1 MIFLNFYNTHLKKI
15 FLFCLAFLSFMAV
28 AFDEFIITDIRIVGL
43 QRVSIGSIFTAIP
56 VSVGDKMNQGKVSE
70 ITKAL
75 FSTAQFNDI
84 QVGKD
89 GNALLISVLERPSI
103 SAIELDGNKALKSE
117 DLLKGLEGAGIAEGQ
132 VYKRSTLNGMKSEL
146 VRQYASQGRYGAGV
160 EIETI
165 NKPRNTIELKIIIDE
180 GKSAKI
186 KKVNII
192 GNEVFS
198 DSDLMAGFELQEGK
212 WYSFLSNKDKYSKEK
227 LKGDIENLESF
238 YLDRGYLKFSI
249 ESSQVSVS
257 KDKKD
262 VFITLS
268 ISEGVQYTIDA
279 VNVIGEMPIEEKMY
293 TPILDGLKDQIYSQA
308 QITSIEEYLVN
319 YLGNEGYTF
328 AEVTGN
334 PEINVE
340 ENTVSLIFLVQP
352 GNRTY
357 ARKILFSGNYLT
369 NDEVLRREM
378 RQFEGA
384 WASDNLIEGSKVR
397 LERLGFFK
405 EVSVETI
412 PVPGTEDQVDI
423 EFTVEEESTS
433 SIGGSIGYSDFGMNL
448 GLNLSDNN
456 FLGTGNRFN
465 LAINKSVYQEA
476 YNISFFDPYFTMDGV
491 SRGYSVYYRVTDY
504 GEYNVANYL
513 TNSMGGGVQF
523 GYPISDTT
531 RIGLNLNIDNTDI
544 NPGSLP
550 SREIADFLASEGTV
564 FDVLK
569 AQAVWSRMTLN
580 RGMFPTYGSSTDVM
594 LQVTIPGS
602 DLSYF
607 KVDLKQKFYRP
618 LGFANLV
625 FGFNGELGYI
635 GTYGDTEKTPFFENF
650 YSGGP
655 RSIRGFESNTLGPR
669 VTPAPCYEFN
679 AKTGECP
686 LIIDTDFDGTPDA
699 IAQNPYGYQQLRD
712 PIGGN
717 FLVEGSMQMIF
728 KLPMIED
735 QRSMRSAFFLDFGNV
750 FSTDCQ
756 PYQINCYEASFDEMK
771 YSVGVGVT
779 WITGFGPMS
788 FSFSQPFNDGIYD
801 RTEEFQF
808 TIGTVF

>member
-1 MIFLNFYNTHLKKI
+1 MKKLLLC
-15 FLFCLAFLSFMAV
+15 FLAFFSFAV
-28 AFDEFIITDIRIVGL
+28 PAFDEFLITDIRIVGL

-56 VSVGDKMNQGKVSE
+56 VSVGDKMNEGKVSE
-70 ITKAL
+70 ITRAL

-84 QVGKD
+84 QIGKD
-89 GNALLISVLERPSI
+89 GNALIISVAERPSI
-103 SAIELDGNKALKSE
+103 SSIELEGNKALKSE
-117 DLLKGLEGAGIAEGQ
+117 DLLQGLDGAGISEGQ

-146 VRQYASQGRYGAGV
+146 IRQYASQGRYGAGV

-165 NKPRNTIELKIIIDE
+165 DKPRNTIELKIIIDE

-192 GNEVFS
+192 GNELFT
-198 DSDLMAGFELQEGK
+198 DDDLMTGFELQEGK

-227 LKGDIENLESF
+227 LEGDIENLESF

-257 KDKKD
+257 KDKQD

-268 ISEGVQYTIDA
+268 IREGEQYKIDE
-279 VNVIGEMPIEEKMY
+279 VNIIGDVPLDEGMY
-293 TPILDGLKDQIYSQA
+293 NPILEGLKDQIYSQA

-319 YLGNEGYTF
+319 FLGNEGYTF

-334 PEINVE
+334 PEMSE
-340 ENTVSLIFLVQP
+340 EANKVSLIFLVQP

-384 WASDNLIEGSKVR
+384 WASDNLIEGSKLR

-405 EVSVETI
+405 EVNVETI

-456 FLGTGNRFN
+456 FLGSGNRFN

-523 GYPISDTT
+523 GYPISDIT
-531 RIGLNLNIDNTDI
+531 RIGLNLNFDNTDI
-544 NPGSLP
+544 DPGSLP

-564 FDVLK
+564 FDVFK
-569 AQAVWSRMTLN
+569 AQAVWSKMTLN

-594 LQVTIPGS
+594 LQVTVPGS
-602 DLSYF
+602 DLTYF
-607 KVDLKQKFYRP
+607 KTNIKQKFYRP

-625 FGFNGELGYI
+625 FGFDGELGYL
-635 GTYGDTEKTPFFENF
+635 GAYGDTQKTPFFENF

-669 VTPAPCYEFN
+669 VTPAPCYEFD

-686 LIIDTDFDGTPDA
+686 LIVDTDFDGIPDS
-699 IAQNPYGYQQLRD
+699 IAQNPYGYQQIRD

-717 FLVEGSMQMIF
+717 FLVEGSLQLIF
-728 KLPMIED
+728 KLPMVED
-735 QRSMRSAFFLDFGNV
+735 QRSMRSAFFVDFGNV

-756 PYQINCYEASFDEMK
+756 EYQLNCYEPSVDELK

>member
-1 MIFLNFYNTHLKKI
+1 MKKLFLCFI
-15 FLFCLAFLSFMAV
+15 ALFSFAV
-28 AFDEFIITDIRIVGL
+28 SAFDEFLITDIRIVGL

-56 VSVGDKMNQGKVSE
+56 VSVGDKMNEGKVSE
-70 ITKAL
+70 ITRAL

-84 QVGKD
+84 QIGKD
-89 GNALLISVLERPSI
+89 GNALIISVAERPSI
-103 SAIELDGNKALKSE
+103 SSIELEGNKALKSE
-117 DLLKGLEGAGIAEGQ
+117 DLLKGLEGAGISEGQ

-160 EIETI
+160 DIETI
-165 NKPRNTIELKIIIDE
+165 DKPRNTIELKIIIDE
-180 GKSAKI
+180 GESAKI

-192 GNEVFS
+192 GNKLFS
-198 DSDLMAGFELQEGK
+198 DSDLMAGFELKEGK
-212 WYSFLSNKDKYSKEK
+212 WYSFLSNKNKYSKEK
-227 LKGDIENLESF
+227 LEGDIENLESF

-268 ISEGVQYTIDA
+268 VSEGEQYKIDEVTI
-279 VNVIGEMPIEEKMY
+279 IGDVPLDEELY
-293 TPILDGLKDQIYSQA
+293 SPILDSLNDQIYSQA
-308 QITSIEEYLVN
+308 QITSIEEYFVN
-319 YLGNEGYTF
+319 FLGNEGYTF

-334 PEINVE
+334 PDISQEANK
-340 ENTVSLIFLVQP
+340 VSLIFLVQP

-405 EVSVETI
+405 GVEVETI

-448 GLNLSDNN
+448 GLNLTDNN

-523 GYPISDTT
+523 GYPISDIT
-531 RIGLNLNIDNTDI
+531 RIGLNLNFDNTDI
-544 NPGSLP
+544 DPGSLP

-564 FDVLK
+564 FDVFK
-569 AQAVWSRMTLN
+569 AQAVWSRVTLN
-580 RGMFPTYGSSTDVM
+580 RGMFPTYGSSTDVL

-602 DLSYF
+602 DLTYF
-607 KVDLKQKFYRP
+607 KTDIKQKFYRP
-618 LGFANLV
+618 LGFAN
-625 FGFNGELGYI
+625 
-635 GTYGDTEKTPFFENF
+635 
-650 YSGGP
+650 
-655 RSIRGFESNTLGPR
+655 
-669 VTPAPCYEFN
+669 
-679 AKTGECP
+679 
-686 LIIDTDFDGTPDA
+686 
-699 IAQNPYGYQQLRD
+699 
-712 PIGGN
+712 
-717 FLVEGSMQMIF
+717 
-728 KLPMIED
+728 
-735 QRSMRSAFFLDFGNV
+735 
-750 FSTDCQ
+750 
-756 PYQINCYEASFDEMK
+756 
-771 YSVGVGVT
+771 
-779 WITGFGPMS
+779 
-788 FSFSQPFNDGIYD
+788 
-801 RTEEFQF
+801 
-808 TIGTVF
+808 

>member
-1 MIFLNFYNTHLKKI
+1 MKKLI
-15 FLFCLAFLSFMAV
+15 LLCIAFISFTTA
-28 AFDEFIITDIRIVGL
+28 AFDEFLITDIRIIGL

-56 VSVGDKMNQGKVSE
+56 VNVGDKMNQGKVSE

-89 GNALLISVLERPSI
+89 GNALIISVLERPSI
-103 SAIELDGNKALKSE
+103 SSIELDGNKALKSE

-192 GNEVFS
+192 GNEIFS
-198 DSDLMAGFELQEGK
+198 DSDLMEGFELQEGK

-238 YLDRGYLKFSI
+238 YLNRGYLKFSI

-268 ISEGVQYTIDA
+268 ISEGEQYTVDQ
-279 VNVIGEMPIEEKMY
+279 VNVIGEMPIDEKLY
-293 TPILDGLKDQIYSQA
+293 TPILDGLKNQIYSQA

-334 PEINVE
+334 PEIRA
-340 ENTVSLIFLVQP
+340 ENNKVSLIFLVQP

-384 WASDNLIEGSKVR
+384 WASDNLIESSKVR

-405 EVSVETI
+405 EVAVETI

-491 SRGYSVYYRVTDY
+491 SRGYSIYYRVTDY

-513 TNSMGGGVQF
+513 TNSMGAGVQF
-523 GYPISDTT
+523 SYPISDIT
-531 RIGLNLNIDNTDI
+531 RIGLNVNFDNTDI
-544 NPGSLP
+544 DPGSLP

-569 AQAVWSRMTLN
+569 TQAVWSRMTLN

-594 LQVTIPGS
+594 LQLTIPGS
-602 DLSYF
+602 DLTYY
-607 KVDLKQKFYRP
+607 KTDIKQKFYRP
-618 LGFANLV
+618 LGFANLI

-635 GTYGDTEKTPFFENF
+635 GAYGDTNKTPFFENF
-650 YSGGP
+650 YAGGP
-655 RSIRGFESNTLGPR
+655 RSLRGFESNTLGPR
-669 VTPAPCYEFN
+669 VTPSPCYEFN

-699 IAQNPYGYQQLRD
+699 IAQNPYAYQQLRD

-717 FLVEGSMQMIF
+717 FLIEGSLQIIF

-756 PYQINCYEASFDEMK
+756 DYQFNCYEPSLDELK

-788 FSFSQPFNDGIYD
+788 FSFSQPFNDGIFD

>member
-1 MIFLNFYNTHLKKI
+1 MKKLFLCFI
-15 FLFCLAFLSFMAV
+15 ALFSFAV
-28 AFDEFIITDIRIVGL
+28 SAFDEFLITDIRIVGL

-56 VSVGDKMNQGKVSE
+56 VSVGDKMNEGKVSE
-70 ITKAL
+70 ITRAL

-84 QVGKD
+84 QIGKD
-89 GNALLISVLERPSI
+89 GNALIISVEERPSI
-103 SAIELDGNKALKSE
+103 SSIELEGNKALKSE
-117 DLLKGLEGAGIAEGQ
+117 DLLQGLEGAGISEGQ

-146 VRQYASQGRYGAGV
+146 IRQYASQGRYGAGV

-165 NKPRNTIELKIIIDE
+165 DKPRNTIELKIIIDE

-192 GNEVFS
+192 GNELFS
-198 DSDLMAGFELQEGK
+198 DDDLMRGFELKEGK

-257 KDKKD
+257 KDKQD

-268 ISEGVQYTIDA
+268 ISEGEQYRIDE
-279 VNVIGEMPIEEKMY
+279 VNIIGDVPLDEAIY
-293 TPILDGLKDQIYSQA
+293 NPILDNLKDQIYSQA

-319 YLGNEGYTF
+319 FLGNEGYTF

-334 PEINVE
+334 PDMSE
-340 ENTVSLIFLVQP
+340 EANKVSLIFLVQP

-384 WASDNLIEGSKVR
+384 WASDNLIEGSKMR

-405 EVSVETI
+405 EVNVETI

-531 RIGLNLNIDNTDI
+531 RIGLNLNFDNTDI
-544 NPGSLP
+544 DPGSLP

-564 FDVLK
+564 FDVFK

-594 LQVTIPGS
+594 LQVTVPGS
-602 DLSYF
+602 DLTYF
-607 KVDLKQKFYRP
+607 KTDIKQKFYRP

-625 FGFNGELGYI
+625 FGFDGELGYI
-635 GTYGDTEKTPFFENF
+635 GTYGDTKKTPFFENF

-686 LIIDTDFDGTPDA
+686 LIIDTDFDGIPDS
-699 IAQNPYGYQQLRD
+699 IAQNPYGYQQVRD

-717 FLVEGSMQMIF
+717 LLVEGSLQLIF
-728 KLPMIED
+728 KLPMVED
-735 QRSMRSAFFLDFGNV
+735 QRSMRSAFFVDFGNV

-756 PYQINCYEASFDEMK
+756 SYQLNCYEPSIDELK
-771 YSVGVGVT
+771 YSIGVGVT

>member
-1 MIFLNFYNTHLKKI
+1 MRKFFIYIFV
-15 FLFCLAFLSFMAV
+15 LFSFSAS
-28 AFDEFIITDIRIVGL
+28 AFDEFLITDIRIVGL

-56 VSVGDKMNQGKVSE
+56 VSVGDKMNQSKVSE
-70 ITKAL
+70 ISRAL

-84 QVGKD
+84 QIGKD
-89 GNALLISVLERPSI
+89 GNALIISVVESPSI
-103 SAIELDGNKALKSE
+103 SSIELEGNKALKSE
-117 DLLKGLEGAGIAEGQ
+117 DLLKGVEGAGIAEGQ
-132 VYKRSTLNGMKSEL
+132 VYKRSTLEGMKSEL
-146 VRQYASQGRYGAGV
+146 VRQYASQGRYGASV

-165 NKPRNTIELKIIIDE
+165 DKPRNTIELKIIIDE
-180 GKSAKI
+180 GQSAKI
-186 KKVNII
+186 KKINII
-192 GNEVFS
+192 GNELFS
-198 DSDLMAGFELQEGK
+198 DEDLMIDFELKEGK

-227 LKGDIENLESF
+227 LEGDIENLESY
-238 YLDRGYLKFSI
+238 YLDRGYLKFSL

-268 ISEGVQYTIDA
+268 ISEGEQYSINEI
-279 VNVIGEMPIEEKMY
+279 NVIGEMPLDEAIY
-293 TPILDGLKDQIYSQA
+293 TPIVESLKDQIYSQA
-308 QITSIEEYLVN
+308 QITSIEEYFVN
-319 YLGNEGYTF
+319 LLGNEGYTF

-334 PEINVE
+334 PEVSEDAN
-340 ENTVSLIFLVQP
+340 NVSLIFLVQP

-384 WASDNLIEGSKVR
+384 WASDNLIENSKIR

-405 EVSVETI
+405 EVEVETI

-423 EFTVEEESTS
+423 EYTVEEESTS
-433 SIGGSIGYSDFGMNL
+433 SIGGSIGYSDFGMNI
-448 GLNLSDNN
+448 GLNLADNN

-465 LAINKSVYQEA
+465 LGVSKSIYQES

-491 SRGYSVYYRVTDY
+491 SRGYSIYFRETDY
-504 GEYNVANYL
+504 GEYNIANYL
-513 TNSMGGGVQF
+513 TNSLGAGVQF
-523 GYPISDTT
+523 GYPISDTQ
-531 RIGLNLNIDNTDI
+531 RVGLNVNFDNTDI
-544 NPGSLP
+544 DSGSLP
-550 SREIADFLASEGTV
+550 AREIADFLASEGTV

-569 AQAVWSRMTLN
+569 AQAVWSRITLN
-580 RGMFPTYGSSTDVM
+580 RGMFPTYGSSTDLM

-602 DLSYF
+602 DLTYY
-607 KVDLKQKFYRP
+607 KTNIRQKFYRP
-618 LGFANLV
+618 LGFSNLV
-625 FGFNGELGYI
+625 FGFDGEIGYI
-635 GTYGDTEKTPFFENF
+635 GTYGDTKKTPFFENF

-655 RSIRGFESNTLGPR
+655 RSLRGFESNTLGPR
-669 VTPAPCYEFN
+669 VTPSPCYEFDPV
-679 AKTGECP
+679 TEECP
-686 LIIDTDFDGTPDA
+686 LIIDTDFDGIPDA
-699 IAQNPYGYQQLRD
+699 IAQNPYAFQQIRD

-717 FLVEGSMQMIF
+717 LLIEGSLQLIF
-728 KLPMIED
+728 NLPMVED

-756 PYQINCYEASFDEMK
+756 SYQLNCFEASLDELR
-771 YSVGVGVT
+771 YSLGLGVT

>member
-1 MIFLNFYNTHLKKI
+1 MKKI

-28 AFDEFIITDIRIVGL
+28 AFDEFIITDIKIVGL

-117 DLLKGLEGAGIAEGQ
+117 DLLKGLEGAGIAEGE

-279 VNVIGEMPIEEKMY
+279 VNIIGEMPIEEKMY

-544 NPGSLP
+544 DPGSLP

-635 GTYGDTEKTPFFENF
+635 GTYGDTKKTPFFENF

-686 LIIDTDFDGTPDA
+686 FIIDTDFDGTPDA

>member
-1 MIFLNFYNTHLKKI
+1 MKKI
-15 FLFCLAFLSFMAV
+15 FLFCLAFLSFMAF
-28 AFDEFIITDIRIVGL
+28 AFDEFIITDIKIVGL

-117 DLLKGLEGAGIAEGQ
+117 DLLKGLEGAGIAEGE

-279 VNVIGEMPIEEKMY
+279 VNIIGEMPIEEKMY

-423 EFTVEEESTS
+423 EFTVEEESIS

-476 YNISFFDPYFTMDGV
+476 YNVSFFDPYFTMDGV

-544 NPGSLP
+544 DPGSLP

>member
-1 MIFLNFYNTHLKKI
+1 MVFV
-15 FLFCLAFLSFMAV
+15 SFATT
-28 AFDEFIITDIRIVGL
+28 AFDEFLITDIRIVGL

-56 VSVGDKMNQGKVSE
+56 VNVGDKMNQGKVSE

-89 GNALLISVLERPSI
+89 GNALIISVLERPSI
-103 SAIELDGNKALKSE
+103 SSIELDGNKALKSE
-117 DLLKGLEGAGIAEGQ
+117 DLLQGLEGAGIAEGQ

-192 GNEVFS
+192 GNEIFS
-198 DSDLMAGFELQEGK
+198 DSDLMEGFELQEGK

-238 YLDRGYLKFSI
+238 YLNRGYLKFSI

-268 ISEGVQYTIDA
+268 ISEGEQYTVDQ
-279 VNVIGEMPIEEKMY
+279 VNVIGEMPIDEKLY
-293 TPILDGLKDQIYSQA
+293 TPILDGLKNQIYSQA

-334 PEINVE
+334 PEIRADDNK
-340 ENTVSLIFLVQP
+340 VSLIFLVQP

-405 EVSVETI
+405 EVAVETI

-476 YNISFFDPYFTMDGV
+476 YNVSFFDPYFTMDGV
-491 SRGYSVYYRVTDY
+491 SRGYSIYYRVTDY

-523 GYPISDTT
+523 GYPITDTT

-544 NPGSLP
+544 DPGSLP

-594 LQVTIPGS
+594 LQLTVPGS
-602 DLSYF
+602 DLSYYKADF
-607 KVDLKQKFYRP
+607 KQKFYRP

-669 VTPAPCYEFN
+669 VTPAPCYEFD

-686 LIIDTDFDGTPDA
+686 LIIYTDFDGIPDS

-717 FLVEGSMQMIF
+717 FLIEGSLQLIF

-735 QRSMRSAFFLDFGNV
+735 QRSMRSAFFVDFGNV

-756 PYQINCYEASFDEMK
+756 SYQINCYEASFDEMK

>member
-1 MIFLNFYNTHLKKI
+1 MKKI
-15 FLFCLAFLSFMAV
+15 ALYFLAFISLSTS
-28 AFDEFIITDIRIVGL
+28 AFDEFLITDIRIIGL

-56 VSVGDKMNQGKVSE
+56 VSVGDKMSQAKVRE
-70 ITKAL
+70 ISKAL
-75 FSTAQFNDI
+75 FATAQFNDI
-84 QVGKD
+84 QIAKD
-89 GNALLISVLERPSI
+89 GNALIISLLERPSI
-103 SAIELDGNKALKSE
+103 SSIELEGNKALKSE

-146 VRQYASQGRYGAGV
+146 VRQYSSQGRYGASV
-160 EIETI
+160 NIETDDR
-165 NKPRNTIELKIIIDE
+165 PRNTLALKIIIDE

-192 GNEVFS
+192 GNKLFTDEE
-198 DSDLMAGFELQEGK
+198 LMTGFELQEGK
-212 WYSFLSNKDKYSKEK
+212 WYAFLSNKDKYSKEK
-227 LKGDIENLESF
+227 LEGDIENLESF

-257 KDKKD
+257 KNKED

-268 ISEGVQYTIDA
+268 ISEGEQYKIDD
-279 VNVIGEMPIEEKMY
+279 VSVIGDMPLDEALY
-293 TPILDGLKDQIYSQA
+293 NPIVDSQKNKIYSQA
-308 QITSIEEYLVN
+308 QITQIEEYFVN
-319 YLGNEGYTF
+319 LLGNEGYTF
-328 AEVTGN
+328 AEVSGN
-334 PEINVE
+334 PEINQ
-340 ENTVSLIFLVQP
+340 ENKTVSLLFLVQP

-405 EVSVETI
+405 EVNVETI

-433 SIGGSIGYSDFGMNL
+433 SIGGSIGYSDFGMNI

-456 FLGTGNRFN
+456 YLGSGNRFIFG
-465 LAINKSVYQEA
+465 INKSIYQES
-476 YNISFFDPYFTMDGV
+476 YNVSFFDPYFTMDGV
-491 SRGYSVYYRVTDY
+491 SRGYSIYFRETDY
-504 GEYNVANYL
+504 GEYNIANYL
-513 TNSMGGGVQF
+513 TNSQGLGVQF
-523 GYPISDTT
+523 GYPISDTQ
-531 RIGLNLNIDNTDI
+531 RIGLNVNFDNTDI
-544 NPGSLP
+544 DSGSLP
-550 SREIADFLASEGTV
+550 SREISDFLSSEGNV

-569 AQAVWSRMTLN
+569 AQAVWSRVTLN

-594 LQVTIPGS
+594 LQVTVPGS
-602 DLSYF
+602 DLTYY
-607 KVDLKQKFYRP
+607 KTNLRQKFYRP
-618 LGFANLV
+618 LGFSNLV
-625 FGFNGELGYI
+625 FGFDGELGYI
-635 GTYGDTEKTPFFENF
+635 GAYGDTEKTPFFENF

-669 VTPAPCYEFN
+669 VTPSPCYDFDPVTE
-679 AKTGECP
+679 ECP
-686 LIIDTDFDGTPDA
+686 LIVDSDFDGIPDS
-699 IAQNPYGYQQLRD
+699 IAQNPYLYQQRRD

-717 FLVEGSMQMIF
+717 LLIEGSLQLIF

-756 PYQINCYEASFDEMK
+756 DYQINCFEPSVDELR
-771 YSVGVGVT
+771 YSIGVGVT

>member
-1 MIFLNFYNTHLKKI
+1 MKKLLLCFI
-15 FLFCLAFLSFMAV
+15 ALFSFAV
-28 AFDEFIITDIRIVGL
+28 SAFDEFLITDIRIVGL

-56 VSVGDKMNQGKVSE
+56 VSVGDKMNEGKVSE
-70 ITKAL
+70 ITRAL

-84 QVGKD
+84 QIGKD
-89 GNALLISVLERPSI
+89 GNALIISVAERPSI
-103 SAIELDGNKALKSE
+103 SSIELEGNKALKSE
-117 DLLKGLEGAGIAEGQ
+117 DLLQGLDGAGISEGQ

-146 VRQYASQGRYGAGV
+146 IRQYASQGRYGAGV

-165 NKPRNTIELKIIIDE
+165 DKPRNTIELKIIIDE

-186 KKVNII
+186 KKVKII
-192 GNEVFS
+192 GNELFS
-198 DSDLMAGFELQEGK
+198 DEDLMQGFELKEGK

-227 LKGDIENLESF
+227 LEGDIENLESF

-257 KDKKD
+257 KDKQD
-262 VFITLS
+262 VYITLS
-268 ISEGVQYTIDA
+268 ITEGEQFTIDQ
-279 VNVIGEMPIEEKMY
+279 VDIIGEIPLDENLY
-293 TPILDGLKDQIYSQA
+293 NPILEALKDQIYSQS
-308 QITSIEEYLVN
+308 QITSIEEYLVSF
-319 YLGNEGYTF
+319 LGNEGYTF
-328 AEVTGN
+328 AEVKGN
-334 PEINVE
+334 PEISTEDNK
-340 ENTVSLIFLVQP
+340 VSLIFLVQP

-357 ARKILFSGNYLT
+357 ARKIIFSGNYLT
-369 NDEVLRREM
+369 NDNVLRREM

-405 EVSVETI
+405 EVNVETI

-433 SIGGSIGYSDFGMNL
+433 SVGGSIGYSDFGMNL

-456 FLGTGNRFN
+456 FIGTGNRFN

-476 YNISFFDPYFTMDGV
+476 YNVSFFDPYFTMDGV
-491 SRGYSVYYRVTDY
+491 SRGYSLYYRVTDY

-531 RIGLNLNIDNTDI
+531 RIGLNLNFDNTDI
-544 NPGSLP
+544 DPGSLP

-564 FDVLK
+564 FDVFK

-580 RGMFPTYGSSTDVM
+580 RGMFPTFGSSTDVM
-594 LQVTIPGS
+594 LQVTVPGS
-602 DLSYF
+602 DLTYY
-607 KVDLKQKFYRP
+607 KTNIKQKFYRP

-625 FGFNGELGYI
+625 FGFDGELGYI
-635 GTYGDTEKTPFFENF
+635 GTYGDTKKTPFFENF

-669 VTPAPCYEFN
+669 VTPSPCYEFN
-679 AKTGECP
+679 AETGECP
-686 LIIDTDFDGTPDA
+686 LIIDTDLDGIPDS
-699 IAQNPYGYQQLRD
+699 IAQNPYAFQQLRD

-717 FLVEGSMQMIF
+717 FLIEGSLQLIF

-735 QRSMRSAFFLDFGNV
+735 QRSMRSAFFVDFGNV

-756 PYQINCYEASFDEMK
+756 SYQLNCYEASVDELK

>member
-1 MIFLNFYNTHLKKI
+1 
-15 FLFCLAFLSFMAV
+15 MAV

-544 NPGSLP
+544 DPGSLP

-735 QRSMRSAFFLDFGNV
+735 QRSMRSAFSLILV
-750 FSTDCQ
+750 MC
-756 PYQINCYEASFDEMK
+756 
-771 YSVGVGVT
+771 
-779 WITGFGPMS
+779 
-788 FSFSQPFNDGIYD
+788 SQPIASP
-801 RTEEFQF
+801 
-808 TIGTVF
+808 IK

>member
-1 MIFLNFYNTHLKKI
+1 MKKLLLCFI
-15 FLFCLAFLSFMAV
+15 ALFSFAV
-28 AFDEFIITDIRIVGL
+28 SAFDEFLITDIRIVGL

-56 VSVGDKMNQGKVSE
+56 VSVGDKMNEGKVSE
-70 ITKAL
+70 ITRAL

-84 QVGKD
+84 QIGKD
-89 GNALLISVLERPSI
+89 GNALIISVAERPSI
-103 SAIELDGNKALKSE
+103 SSIELEGNKALKSE
-117 DLLKGLEGAGIAEGQ
+117 DLLQGLDGAGISEGQ

-146 VRQYASQGRYGAGV
+146 IRQYASQGRYGAGV

-165 NKPRNTIELKIIIDE
+165 DKPRNTIELKIIIDE

-186 KKVNII
+186 KKVKII
-192 GNEVFS
+192 GNELFS
-198 DSDLMAGFELQEGK
+198 DEDLMQGFELKEGK

-227 LKGDIENLESF
+227 LEGDIENLESF

-257 KDKKD
+257 KDKQD
-262 VFITLS
+262 VYITLS
-268 ISEGVQYTIDA
+268 ITEGEQFTIDQ
-279 VNVIGEMPIEEKMY
+279 VDIIGEMPLDENLY
-293 TPILDGLKDQIYSQA
+293 NPILEALKDQIYSQS
-308 QITSIEEYLVN
+308 QITSIEEYLVSF
-319 YLGNEGYTF
+319 LGNEGYTF
-328 AEVTGN
+328 AEVKGN
-334 PEINVE
+334 PEISTEDNK
-340 ENTVSLIFLVQP
+340 VSLIFLVQP

-357 ARKILFSGNYLT
+357 ARKIIFSGNYLT
-369 NDEVLRREM
+369 NDNVLRREM

-405 EVSVETI
+405 EVNVETI

-433 SIGGSIGYSDFGMNL
+433 SVGGSIGYSDFGMNL

-456 FLGTGNRFN
+456 FIGTGNRFN

-476 YNISFFDPYFTMDGV
+476 YNVSFFDPYFTMDGV
-491 SRGYSVYYRVTDY
+491 SRGYSLYYRVTDY

-531 RIGLNLNIDNTDI
+531 RIGLNLNFDNTDI
-544 NPGSLP
+544 DPGSLP

-564 FDVLK
+564 FDVFK

-580 RGMFPTYGSSTDVM
+580 RGMFPTFGSSTDVM
-594 LQVTIPGS
+594 LQVTVPGS
-602 DLSYF
+602 DLTYY
-607 KVDLKQKFYRP
+607 KTNIKQKFYRP

-625 FGFNGELGYI
+625 FGFDGELGYI
-635 GTYGDTEKTPFFENF
+635 GTYGDTKKTPFFENF

-669 VTPAPCYEFN
+669 VTPSPCYEFN
-679 AKTGECP
+679 AETGECP
-686 LIIDTDFDGTPDA
+686 LIIDTDLDGIPDS
-699 IAQNPYGYQQLRD
+699 IAQNPYAFQQLRD

-717 FLVEGSMQMIF
+717 FLIEGSLQLIF

-735 QRSMRSAFFLDFGNV
+735 QRSMRSAFFVDFGNV

-756 PYQINCYEASFDEMK
+756 SYQLNCYEASVDELK

>member
-1 MIFLNFYNTHLKKI
+1 MKKLLLCFI
-15 FLFCLAFLSFMAV
+15 ALFSFAV
-28 AFDEFIITDIRIVGL
+28 SAFDEFLITDIRIVGL

-56 VSVGDKMNQGKVSE
+56 VSVGDKMNEGKVSE
-70 ITKAL
+70 ITRAL

-84 QVGKD
+84 QIGKD
-89 GNALLISVLERPSI
+89 GNALIISVAERPSI
-103 SAIELDGNKALKSE
+103 SSIELEGNKALKSE
-117 DLLKGLEGAGIAEGQ
+117 DLLQGLDGAGISEGQ

-146 VRQYASQGRYGAGV
+146 IRQYASQGRYGAGV

-165 NKPRNTIELKIIIDE
+165 DKPRNTIELKIIIDE

-186 KKVNII
+186 KKVKII
-192 GNEVFS
+192 GNELFS
-198 DSDLMAGFELQEGK
+198 DEDLMQGFELKEGK

-227 LKGDIENLESF
+227 LEGDIENLESF

-257 KDKKD
+257 KDKQD
-262 VFITLS
+262 VYITLS
-268 ISEGVQYTIDA
+268 ISEGEQFTIDQ
-279 VNVIGEMPIEEKMY
+279 VDIIGEIPLDENLY
-293 TPILDGLKDQIYSQA
+293 NPILEALKDQIYSQS
-308 QITSIEEYLVN
+308 QITSIEEYLVSF
-319 YLGNEGYTF
+319 LGNEGYTF
-328 AEVTGN
+328 AEVKGN
-334 PEINVE
+334 PEISTEDNK
-340 ENTVSLIFLVQP
+340 VSLIFLVQP

-357 ARKILFSGNYLT
+357 ARKIIFSGNYLT
-369 NDEVLRREM
+369 NDNVLRREM

-405 EVSVETI
+405 EVNVETI

-433 SIGGSIGYSDFGMNL
+433 SVGGSIGYSDFGMNL

-456 FLGTGNRFN
+456 FIGTGNRFN
-465 LAINKSVYQEA
+465 LAINKSIYQEA
-476 YNISFFDPYFTMDGV
+476 YNVSFFDPYFTMDGV
-491 SRGYSVYYRVTDY
+491 SRGYSLYYRVTDY

-531 RIGLNLNIDNTDI
+531 RIGLNLNFDNTDI
-544 NPGSLP
+544 DPGSLP

-564 FDVLK
+564 FDVFK

-580 RGMFPTYGSSTDVM
+580 RGMFPTFGSSTDVM
-594 LQVTIPGS
+594 LQVTVPGS
-602 DLSYF
+602 DLTYY
-607 KVDLKQKFYRP
+607 KTNIKQKFYRP

-625 FGFNGELGYI
+625 FGFDGELGYI
-635 GTYGDTEKTPFFENF
+635 GTYGDTKKTPFFENF

-669 VTPAPCYEFN
+669 VTPSPCYEFN
-679 AKTGECP
+679 AETGECP
-686 LIIDTDFDGTPDA
+686 LIIDTDLDGIPDS
-699 IAQNPYGYQQLRD
+699 IAQNPYAFQQLRD

-717 FLVEGSMQMIF
+717 FLIEGSLQLIF

-735 QRSMRSAFFLDFGNV
+735 QRSMRSAFFVDFGNV

-756 PYQINCYEASFDEMK
+756 SYQLNCYEASVDELK

>member
-1 MIFLNFYNTHLKKI
+1 MRKFFIYILV
-15 FLFCLAFLSFMAV
+15 LFSFSAS
-28 AFDEFIITDIRIVGL
+28 AFDEFLITDIRIVGL

-56 VSVGDKMNQGKVSE
+56 VSVGDKMNQSKVSE
-70 ITKAL
+70 ISRAL

-84 QVGKD
+84 QIGKD
-89 GNALLISVLERPSI
+89 GNALIISVVERPSI
-103 SAIELDGNKALKSE
+103 SSIELEGNKALKSE

-132 VYKRSTLNGMKSEL
+132 VYKRSTLEGMKSEL
-146 VRQYASQGRYGAGV
+146 VRQYASQGRYGASV

-165 NKPRNTIELKIIIDE
+165 DKPRNTIELKIIIDE

-186 KKVNII
+186 KKINII
-192 GNEVFS
+192 GNELFS
-198 DSDLMAGFELQEGK
+198 DEDLMIDFELKEGK

-227 LKGDIENLESF
+227 LEGDIENLESY
-238 YLDRGYLKFSI
+238 YLDRGYLKFSL

-268 ISEGVQYTIDA
+268 ISEGEQYSINEI
-279 VNVIGEMPIEEKMY
+279 NVIGEMPLDEAIY
-293 TPILDGLKDQIYSQA
+293 TPIVESLKDQIYSQA
-308 QITSIEEYLVN
+308 QITSIEEYFVN
-319 YLGNEGYTF
+319 LLGNEGYTF

-334 PEINVE
+334 PEVSEDAN
-340 ENTVSLIFLVQP
+340 NVSLIFLVQP

-384 WASDNLIEGSKVR
+384 WASDNLIENSKIR

-405 EVSVETI
+405 EVEVETI

-423 EFTVEEESTS
+423 EYTVEEESTS
-433 SIGGSIGYSDFGMNL
+433 SIGGSIGYSDFGMNI
-448 GLNLSDNN
+448 GLNLADNN

-465 LAINKSVYQEA
+465 LGVSKSIYQES

-491 SRGYSVYYRVTDY
+491 SRGYSIYFRETDY
-504 GEYNVANYL
+504 GEYNIANYL
-513 TNSMGGGVQF
+513 TNSLGAGVQF
-523 GYPISDTT
+523 GYPISDTQ
-531 RIGLNLNIDNTDI
+531 RVGLNVNFDNTDI
-544 NPGSLP
+544 DSGSLP
-550 SREIADFLASEGTV
+550 AREIADFLASEGTV

-569 AQAVWSRMTLN
+569 AQAVWSRITLN
-580 RGMFPTYGSSTDVM
+580 RGMFPTYGSSTDLM
-594 LQVTIPGS
+594 LQITIPGS
-602 DLSYF
+602 DLTYY
-607 KVDLKQKFYRP
+607 KTNIRQKFYRP
-618 LGFANLV
+618 LGFSNLV
-625 FGFNGELGYI
+625 FGFDGEIGYI
-635 GTYGDTEKTPFFENF
+635 GTYGDTKKTPFFENF

-655 RSIRGFESNTLGPR
+655 RSLRGFESNTLGPR
-669 VTPAPCYEFN
+669 VTPSPCYEFDPV
-679 AKTGECP
+679 TEECP
-686 LIIDTDFDGTPDA
+686 LIIDTDFDGIPDA
-699 IAQNPYGYQQLRD
+699 IAQNPYAFQQIRD

-717 FLVEGSMQMIF
+717 FLIEGSLQLIF
-728 KLPMIED
+728 NLPMVED

-756 PYQINCYEASFDEMK
+756 SYQLNCFEASLDELR
-771 YSVGVGVT
+771 YSLGLGVT

>member
-1 MIFLNFYNTHLKKI
+1 MKNIALYF
-15 FLFCLAFLSFMAV
+15 LAFISFSAS
-28 AFDEFIITDIRIVGL
+28 AFEEFLITDIRIIGL

-56 VSVGDKMNQGKVSE
+56 VSVGDKMNQSKVRE
-70 ITKAL
+70 ISKAL
-75 FSTAQFNDI
+75 FATAQFNDI
-84 QVGKD
+84 QIAKD
-89 GNALLISVLERPSI
+89 GNALIISLLERPSI
-103 SAIELDGNKALKSE
+103 SSIELEGNKALKSE

-146 VRQYASQGRYGAGV
+146 VRQYSSQGRYGASV
-160 EIETI
+160 NIETEDR
-165 NKPRNTIELKIIIDE
+165 PRNTLALKIIIDE

-192 GNEVFS
+192 GNNLFTDDE
-198 DSDLMAGFELQEGK
+198 LMTEFELQEGK
-212 WYSFLSNKDKYSKEK
+212 WYTFLSNKDKYSKEK
-227 LKGDIENLESF
+227 LEGDIENLESF

-257 KDKKD
+257 KNKED

-268 ISEGVQYTIDA
+268 ISEGEQYKIDE
-279 VNVIGEMPIEEKMY
+279 VSVIGEMPLDEALY
-293 TPILDGLKDQIYSQA
+293 NPIVESQRDKIYSQA
-308 QITSIEEYLVN
+308 QITQIEEYFVN
-319 YLGNEGYTF
+319 LLGNEGYTF
-328 AEVTGN
+328 AEVSGN
-334 PEINVE
+334 PEINQ
-340 ENTVSLIFLVQP
+340 ENKTVSLLFLVQP

-357 ARKILFSGNYLT
+357 ARKILFAGNYLT

-397 LERLGFFK
+397 LERLGYFK
-405 EVSVETI
+405 EVNVETI

-433 SIGGSIGYSDFGMNL
+433 SVGGSIGYSDFGMNI

-456 FLGTGNRFN
+456 YLGSGNRFIFG
-465 LAINKSVYQEA
+465 INKSIYQES

-491 SRGYSVYYRVTDY
+491 SRGYSIYFRETDY
-504 GEYNVANYL
+504 GEYNIANYL
-513 TNSMGGGVQF
+513 TNSQGLGVQF
-523 GYPISDTT
+523 GYPISDTQ
-531 RIGLNLNIDNTDI
+531 RIGLNINFDNTDI
-544 NPGSLP
+544 DSGSLP
-550 SREIADFLASEGTV
+550 SREIADFLSSEGTV

-569 AQAVWSRMTLN
+569 AQAVWSRVTLN

-594 LQVTIPGS
+594 LQATIPGS
-602 DLSYF
+602 DLTYY
-607 KVDLKQKFYRP
+607 KTNLRQKFYRP
-618 LGFANLV
+618 LGFSNLV
-625 FGFNGELGYI
+625 FGFDGELGYI
-635 GTYGDTEKTPFFENF
+635 GAYGDTEKTPFFENF

-669 VTPAPCYEFN
+669 VTPSPCYNFDPVTE
-679 AKTGECP
+679 ECP
-686 LIIDTDFDGTPDA
+686 LLVDSDFDGTPDS
-699 IAQNPYGYQQLRD
+699 IAQNPYLYQQRRD

-717 FLVEGSMQMIF
+717 LLIEGSLQLIF

-756 PYQINCYEASFDEMK
+756 DYQINCFEPSVDELR
-771 YSVGVGVT
+771 YSLGVGVT

>member
-1 MIFLNFYNTHLKKI
+1 MRKFFIYIFV
-15 FLFCLAFLSFMAV
+15 LFSFSAS
-28 AFDEFIITDIRIVGL
+28 AFDEFLITDIRIVGL

-56 VSVGDKMNQGKVSE
+56 VSVGDKMNQSKVSE
-70 ITKAL
+70 ISRAL

-84 QVGKD
+84 QIGKD
-89 GNALLISVLERPSI
+89 GNALIISVVERPSI
-103 SAIELDGNKALKSE
+103 SSIELEGNKALKSE

-132 VYKRSTLNGMKSEL
+132 VYKRSTLEGMKSEL
-146 VRQYASQGRYGAGV
+146 VRQYASQGRYGASV

-165 NKPRNTIELKIIIDE
+165 DKPRNTIELKIIIDE
-180 GKSAKI
+180 GQSAKI
-186 KKVNII
+186 KKINII
-192 GNEVFS
+192 GNELFS
-198 DSDLMAGFELQEGK
+198 DEDLMIDFELKEGK

-227 LKGDIENLESF
+227 LEGDIENLESY
-238 YLDRGYLKFSI
+238 YLDRGYLKFSL

-268 ISEGVQYTIDA
+268 ISEGEQYSINEI
-279 VNVIGEMPIEEKMY
+279 NVIGEMPLDEAIY
-293 TPILDGLKDQIYSQA
+293 TPIVESLKDQIYSQA
-308 QITSIEEYLVN
+308 QITSIEEYFVN
-319 YLGNEGYTF
+319 LLGNEGYTF

-334 PEINVE
+334 PEVSEDAN
-340 ENTVSLIFLVQP
+340 NVSLIFLVQP

-384 WASDNLIEGSKVR
+384 WASDNLIENSKIR

-405 EVSVETI
+405 EVEVETI

-423 EFTVEEESTS
+423 EYTVEEESTS
-433 SIGGSIGYSDFGMNL
+433 SIGGSIGYSDFGMNI
-448 GLNLSDNN
+448 GLNLADNN

-465 LAINKSVYQEA
+465 LGVSKSIYQES

-491 SRGYSVYYRVTDY
+491 SRGYSIYFRETDY
-504 GEYNVANYL
+504 GEYNIANYL
-513 TNSMGGGVQF
+513 TNSLGAGVQF
-523 GYPISDTT
+523 GYPISDTQ
-531 RIGLNLNIDNTDI
+531 RVGLNVNFDNTDI
-544 NPGSLP
+544 DSGSLP
-550 SREIADFLASEGTV
+550 AREIADFLASEGTV

-569 AQAVWSRMTLN
+569 AQAVWSRITLN
-580 RGMFPTYGSSTDVM
+580 RGMFPTYGSSTDLM

-602 DLSYF
+602 DLTYY
-607 KVDLKQKFYRP
+607 KTNIRQKFYRP
-618 LGFANLV
+618 LGFSNLV
-625 FGFNGELGYI
+625 FGFDGEIGYI
-635 GTYGDTEKTPFFENF
+635 GTYGDTKKTPFFENF

-655 RSIRGFESNTLGPR
+655 RSLRGFESNTLGPR
-669 VTPAPCYEFN
+669 VTPSPCYEFDPV
-679 AKTGECP
+679 TEECP
-686 LIIDTDFDGTPDA
+686 LIIDTDFDGIPDA
-699 IAQNPYGYQQLRD
+699 IAQNPYAFQQIRD

-717 FLVEGSMQMIF
+717 LLIEGSLQLIF
-728 KLPMIED
+728 NLPMVED

-756 PYQINCYEASFDEMK
+756 SYQLNCFEASLDELR
-771 YSVGVGVT
+771 YSVGLGVT